1 MSDDLKTLVAQEV
14 AKQLAA
20 VTPSQDVLKTLRFL
34 TAPPVVPITESRALT
49 VSDFNRVL
57 LFTTPYN
64 VAQSIELTLP
74 AAADCVGKQITVINI
89 GYPISVITV
98 RPHSDEQ
105 FYGNLWS
112 ASTAYQDLRN
122 GSSMTL
128 ISDGINWMVINGGS
142 VDAIVEGGGYANE
155 VVSAWYKK
163 LQSGMVWMGGTAVL
177 NGATSIQ
184 ISLPTALKEGDFP
197 VIAATPLWNS
207 ASDIPN
213 VGYGQTST
221 TGFILYSSKS
231 AFVAWHAYGYW
242 R

>member
-1 MSDDLKTLVAQEV
+1 MSDDLKTLVAHEV

-49 VSDFNRVL
+49 VNDFNRVL
-57 LFTTPYN
+57 LFTTPDN
-64 VAQSIELTLP
+64 VARSIELTLP

-98 RPHSDEQ
+98 RPHSNEQ

-142 VDAIVEGGGYANE
+142 VDAIVEGGGYASE
-155 VVSAWYKK
+155 VASAWYKK
-163 LQSGMVWMGGTAVL
+163 LQSGMVWMGGTAVF
-177 NGATSIQ
+177 NGAHSIQ

-197 VIAATPLWNS
+197 VVVVAPLWDT
-207 ASDIPN
+207 ATGIPD

-221 TGFILYSSKS
+221 TGFTLHSSKS